1 MNEESRRYTFTALR
15 PAEVGGGNCSI
26 VVRRVGQRVELL
38 VHGVFEAAAVLT
50 LTQAVDVSEALSR
63 AAE

>member
-1 MNEESRRYTFTALR
+1 MNDESRRYTFTARR

-38 VHGVFEAAAVLT
+38 LYGLWEAAAVLT

-63 AAE
+63 ASE